1 MLEIAYIGFGV
12 SVREYHIPYV
22 EDREDIK
29 IKYIYRRIE
38 DIGKY
43 KDYEPFYPEITF
55 TTNINDILD
64 DQDIKLV
71 VISAPDAF
79 HVSYAKQCLNAGKNV
94 LCEKPFAPTS
104 REAKEVFEL
113 AKQKGL
119 TIMPNHNRR
128 FDGDYLAIKEVI
140 NSGKLGD
147 LVRLE
152 SHYDYYKKDG
162 WNQLP
167 ALYNLGV
174 HTLDQIIGLLGIPHK
189 MVLDARSIQNPGKA
203 DDYYDLEFFY
213 GNTKASLSTSMC
225 VLIDYPRFTLH
236 GTKGSLILPPLIH
249 NSGKKKVVGRHV
261 VNKDILPEDRWGTLV
276 YMDGEEKKEEKVAV
290 GPAHYEKIYDNLIDV
305 IFNGKDKLVKDE
317 EVIKELEIL
326 EEASKI
332 AKEFKLW

>member
-22 EDREDIK
+22 EDRDDIKVKYIFRRKEDI
-29 IKYIYRRIE
+29 
-38 DIGKY
+38 DCY
-43 KDYEPFYPEITF
+43 KQYEAFYPEITF
-55 TTNINDILD
+55 TTNLNDILND
-64 DQDIKLV
+64 EDIKLV
-71 VISAPDAF
+71 VISAPDAY
-79 HVSYAKQCLNAGKNV
+79 HVYYAKACLNANKNV

-104 REAKEVFEL
+104 KEAKEVFDL
-113 AKQKGL
+113 AKEKGL

-140 NSGKLGD
+140 ESGKLGK
-147 LVRLE
+147 LVRLQ

-162 WNQLP
+162 WEKLP

-174 HTLDQIIGLLGIPHK
+174 HTLDQIIGLLGIPDK
-189 MVLDARSIQNPGKA
+189 MVLDVRSIHHPGIS
-203 DDYYDLEFFY
+203 DDYYDLDFFY
-213 GNTKASLSTSMC
+213 GNTKATLSTSMC

-236 GTKGSLILPPLIH
+236 GTNGSFILPPLIH

-261 VNKDILPEDRWGTLV
+261 ISKGILPEDRWGTLI
-276 YMDGEEKKEEKVAV
+276 YMDGDKKIEEKVV
-290 GPAHYEKIYDNLIDV
+290 VSCPHYEKIYDNLIDV
-305 IFNGKDKLVKDE
+305 IFNGKEKLVKDE

-332 AKEFKLW
+332 ARSFKM